1 MNQGKEIFE
10 IMEKNKIIEIVGDG
24 EFLLN
29 KLFFEI
35 LQSNLLKYESALNA
49 IIFSI
54 KSYLP
59 ESQSSEIALTA
70 TFVITIMKRD
80 YPEIAK
86 EALDIL
92 KSGVNSQVS
101 PALESIFDS
110 SEQSSFLPQ
119 SIDQILM
126 EIKKYEGWK

>member
-1 MNQGKEIFE
+1 MNAGKEIFE
-10 IMEKNKIIEIVGDG
+10 IMKKNQIIDIVGDE

-29 KLFFEI
+29 KLFLEI
-35 LQSNLLKYESALNA
+35 LKSNLLKYESALDA
-49 IIFSI
+49 IVFSI

-59 ESQSSEIALTA
+59 ESHSSVIALTT
-70 TFVITIMKRD
+70 TFVITILKKD

-92 KSGVNSQVS
+92 KSGANSQVA

-110 SEQSSFLPQ
+110 NEQSSFLPQ
-119 SIDQILM
+119 SIDEVLM
-126 EIKKYEGWK
+126 EIKKYEEWK

>member
-1 MNQGKEIFE
+1 MSAGKQIFE
-10 IMEKNKIIEIVGDG
+10 IMEKNQIIEIVGDG
-24 EFLLN
+24 EFLLH

-35 LQSNLLKYESALNA
+35 LQSNLLKYESLNA
-49 IIFSI
+49 IILSI

-70 TFVITIMKRD
+70 TFVMTIMKRD

-86 EALDIL
+86 EALDTL
-92 KSGVNSQVS
+92 ESGAMSQVS

-110 SEQSSFLPQ
+110 YEQPSFVPQ
-119 SIDQILM
+119 SIDEILM
-126 EIKKYEGWK
+126 EIKKYKEWK